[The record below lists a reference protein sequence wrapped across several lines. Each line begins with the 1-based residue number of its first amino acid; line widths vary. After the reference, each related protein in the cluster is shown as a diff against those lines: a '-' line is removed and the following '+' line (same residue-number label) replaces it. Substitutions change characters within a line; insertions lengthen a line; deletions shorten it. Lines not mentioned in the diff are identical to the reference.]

1 MAVKSIIKS
10 NFPMGSIGLVLLGGL
25 ILGFQDSLV
34 KATSSYTSFWQ
45 LQAIRSFFNLLLI
58 FIFALTFTSIRS
70 IIPKRPFYVIL
81 RSIFIA
87 ACMLCFFSGSV
98 TLDFTLMTAGLY
110 TYPIF
115 ITIMAI
121 PFLGERLNSNRILG
135 IILGIIGSIFILEPW
150 NADISYVQI
159 LPICAGFLYACNII
173 TIKKFCEE
181 ETPISLAAIQALFFI
196 LIGISGILFSD
207 QIFSESVKKD
217 LPFIAVGWPDLT
229 VFILCICA
237 LASICNLSGN
247 IFIIK
252 GYQTSDGSLLAP
264 FDFAYLIFAVF
275 WGKIVLGTW
284 PDFFDAIGVSL
295 ILLAGII
302 SSLEAFT
309 FKSNKGSI

>member
-1 MAVKSIIKS
+1 MAAKTIIMS
-10 NFPMGSIGLVLLGGL
+10 NFPKASIGLVILGGL

-34 KATSSYTSFWQ
+34 KASSSYTSFWQ
-45 LQAIRSFFNLLLI
+45 LQTIRSFFNLLLI
-58 FIFALTFTSIRS
+58 IVFTLTFTSIRS
-70 IIPKRPFYVIL
+70 IIPKRPLYVIL
-81 RSIFIA
+81 RSILIA

-98 TLDFTLMTAGLY
+98 TLDFALMTAGLY

-121 PFLGERLNSNRILG
+121 PFLGERLNFNRVLG
-135 IILGIIGSIFILEPW
+135 IIFGIVGSIFILEPW
-150 NADISYVQI
+150 TADISYVQI

-173 TIKKFCEE
+173 TIKKFCEKE
-181 ETPISLAAIQALFFI
+181 NPISLAGIQALFFI
-196 LIGISGILFSD
+196 LIGIAGILFSD
-207 QIFSESVKKD
+207 QIFSKSVKED

-229 VFILCICA
+229 LIILCICA

-252 GYQTSDGSLLAP
+252 GYQTADGSLLAP
-264 FDFAYLIFAVF
+264 FDYVYLIFAIL

-284 PDFFDAIGVSL
+284 PNFFDAIGVFL

-302 SSLEAFT
+302 SSLESLT
-309 FKSNKGSI
+309 FKSHNGSF